1 MADRSLADR
10 LTAMQSSADT
20 EEEFDEI
27 LISRH
32 SPPAENRIVK
42 LPLDCLVDYADE
54 HFEEI
59 TGRPQPFRL
68 YDEESLQSLADSIR
82 ENGVMQPIIV
92 RPLPDGSYQVIAGR
106 NRRRASALCRLTTI
120 PAIIKKDLDDV
131 GAAMFMLDTNLEQ
144 RKGLCYSEK
153 AYAYR
158 MRIELQ
164 GRRGQRTD
172 ITGADKIDTLREVG
186 KQNNDS
192 RRTVA
197 YLIRLTHLI
206 PSLLRMV
213 DDGTLGFKA
222 AVSVSYLSKP
232 TQELL
237 LAVISAEG
245 IKPKLGQIAKLRS
258 LDDCGSVTP
267 DVMKNLLCA
276 KPKAAAR
283 KVTLEIPAESVY
295 AEFADDTKEV
305 QRLFLEFLK
314 AYRKRAPCATDAQS
328 PPQQVQV

>member
-1 MADRSLADR
+1 MAKCSLADR
-10 LTAMQSSADT
+10 LNAMQSSADA

-32 SPPAENRIVK
+32 SPPVQNHIVK
-42 LPLDCLVDYADE
+42 LPLDRLVDYADE
-54 HFEEI
+54 HFEKI
-59 TGRPQPFRL
+59 AGRPQPFRL

-106 NRRRASALCRLTTI
+106 NRRRASALCGLTTI
-120 PAIIKKDLDDV
+120 PAIVKKDLDDV
-131 GAAMFMLDTNLEQ
+131 SAAMFMLDTNLEQ

-153 AYAYR
+153 AYAYKMR
-158 MRIELQ
+158 MELQ

-186 KQNNDS
+186 KRNNDS

-206 PSLLRMV
+206 PPLLHMV
-213 DDGTLGFKA
+213 DDGALGFKA
-222 AVSVSYLSKP
+222 AVSASYLSKP

-237 LAVISAEG
+237 LTVISSEG
-245 IKPKLGQIAKLRS
+245 IKPKLGQLAKLRT
-258 LDDCGSVTP
+258 LDDCGTVTP
-267 DVMKNLLCA
+267 EMMKNLLCTKA
-276 KPKAAAR
+276 KPAAK
-283 KVTLEIPAESVY
+283 KVILEIPAESVY
-295 AEFADDTKEV
+295 AKLADDTEEV
-305 QRLFLEFLK
+305 QKLFLEFLK
-314 AYRKRAPCATDAQS
+314 AYRKRAPCATDAQG
-328 PPQQVQV
+328 PP